1 MFVITSLESLLLL
14 EAALLF
20 DLPLPSALM
29 IAGSEA
35 PGFAFLSID
44 EAPDF
49 GCGGLAFGAVDPL
62 LEAEVELLVP
72 VFLIAGPSESSL
84 FLS

>member
-1 MFVITSLESLLLL
+1 
-14 EAALLF
+14 
-20 DLPLPSALM
+20 M
-29 IAGSEA
+29 INI
-35 PGFAFLSID
+35 LSF
-44 EAPDF
+44 PDF
-49 GCGGLAFGAVDPL
+49 GCGGLALGAVDPL